1 MWAVSNRGQTV
12 QPYPKRRTAQT
23 GRGVGRNIWQ
33 AIHYIY
39 WDRAYQSA
47 WIADD
52 LPECY
57 GYITRVANLLQTENC
72 SDMMRLEQMRNRSWL
87 PGTDTGMASHGMCTV

>member
-1 MWAVSNRGQTV
+1 MHSTIEGRMQQCLFLSVQIETCIWAVSNRGQTV

-39 WDRAYQSA
+39 WDRAYQSV

-57 GYITRVANLLQTENC
+57 GYITRVANLLQTEN
-72 SDMMRLEQMRNRSWL
+72 
-87 PGTDTGMASHGMCTV
+87 

>member
-39 WDRAYQSA
+39 IGTERIKVYGSQT
-47 WIADD
+47 ICRNVTVILQELQIYCKQKID
-52 LPECY
+52 L
-57 GYITRVANLLQTENC
+57 I
-72 SDMMRLEQMRNRSWL
+72 
-87 PGTDTGMASHGMCTV
+87 

>member
-1 MWAVSNRGQTV
+1 MQQCLFLSVQIETCIWAVSNRGQTV

-57 GYITRVANLLQTENC
+57 GYITRAANLLQTEN
-72 SDMMRLEQMRNRSWL
+72 
-87 PGTDTGMASHGMCTV
+87 